1 MIDVQL
7 IAGRSIIIE
16 KIVASC
22 EELQDLDFCFI
33 KFCGGDDG
41 GT

>member
-22 EELQDLDFCFI
+22 VELQDLDFCFI